1 MLKILSNALSRSEDQ
16 PRMSVSLIF
25 CDPIS
30 VGDKEEKEE
39 DWKAIFVMPCF
50 GTLQTPLEMR

>member
-1 MLKILSNALSRSEDQ
+1 
-16 PRMSVSLIF
+16 MSVSLIF